1 MDKEKLFC
9 HSLALILSTV
19 IVTQKKL
26 PLQMSFFSVILV
38 SKVEYASTFESFIIL
53 PLLFRNFEIR
63 LAVTEKLD

>member
-38 SKVEYASTFESFIIL
+38 SKVEYASTFENFIIL